1 MYISGIDS
9 DRVIQYSL
17 TTPFDIS
24 TGTLLSDQHC
34 AIDDIDGHGG
44 LDPINFRFNGDG
56 TKMFILDTINGNTE
70 SIDTYSLTTP
80 YDISTCS
87 YIVGSTQT
95 FGGGMEMRDIQF
107 NHDGTMLFI
116 FNQTGNYEY

>member
-1 MYISGIDS
+1 M
-9 DRVIQYSL
+9 
-17 TTPFDIS
+17 
-24 TGTLLSDQHC
+24 C
-34 AIDDIDGHGG
+34 NNDDIDGHDG

-87 YIVGSTQT
+87 YIVGSAQT

-116 FNQTGNYEY
+116 FNQKGTMILNNTHSEVHMIYQIQH